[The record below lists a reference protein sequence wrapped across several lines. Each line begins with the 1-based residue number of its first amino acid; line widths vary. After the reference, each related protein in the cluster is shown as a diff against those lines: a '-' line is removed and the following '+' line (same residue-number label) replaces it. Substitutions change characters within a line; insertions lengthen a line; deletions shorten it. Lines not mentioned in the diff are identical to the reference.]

1 MLMWLISIGLITISL
16 IAALASLAVWLNK
29 RWSRQTSC
37 PACGAFIAPTACCPE
52 CGAAIPTPRPTPN
65 EVQETP
71 PEPAE
76 EQAPTPTTSPAQSS
90 DGQTADLA
98 DEALSDSLRGGFRA
112 LKAIMI
118 CLAVAFVLSGVYW
131 VDEGTVAI
139 HLRFGDVIGEP
150 GQEVVPPGGPYFA
163 LPSPADEIIVVPT
176 TMQVVPVE
184 RAFWFGESEFEQTTS
199 VGQRRIRWA
208 LDPAWDGSLLTG
220 DKNLVH
226 GGWTVTFQVRHDRQ
240 EGSGLDAPKLFAE
253 NVGSMERAWPMVTAV
268 AEEAIVRVIAR
279 TRVDDFIKG
288 RVDNQQVG
296 ILAQQ
301 ALDRLRTGITITTIS
316 LRDYTVPI
324 AIRSDFQAVTQAES
338 EKALEIEKAE
348 RARSVQLNAVA
359 GTGYPEVLAA
369 LDAYERTR
377 ESGDTRK
384 VEEADDRV
392 SELLV
397 SDIAGGKVAEIVG
410 HAKVYRTKAV
420 ELVRGVAERFAR
432 LLELYK
438 ANPRILRQRQL
449 QDTLEKI
456 LKGNVE
462 KFYLPPGRSKTLYL
476 DLDCGTRK

>member
-1 MLMWLISIGLITISL
+1 MLMWLTSIGLIVVSL

-29 RWSRQTSC
+29 RWSRRTPC
-37 PACGAFIAPTACCPE
+37 PACGAFIEPTDCCPE
-52 CGAAIPTPRPTPN
+52 CGASIPTQRPTPD
-65 EVQETP
+65 EVQETAP
-71 PEPAE
+71 KPAE
-76 EQAPTPTTSPAQSS
+76 EQAPAPSTSPERSS
-90 DGQTADLA
+90 DDQTADLA
-98 DEALSDSLRGGFRA
+98 DKALSDSLRGGFRA

-139 HLRFGDVIGEP
+139 HLRFGEVIGEP
-150 GQEVVPPGGPYFA
+150 GREVVPPGGPYFA

-176 TMQVVPVE
+176 TMQVVPIE
-184 RAFWFGESEFEQTTS
+184 RAFWFGESEFEQTSS
-199 VGQRRIRWA
+199 VEQRQIRWA
-208 LDPAWDGSLLTG
+208 LDPEWDGSLLTG

-226 GGWTVTFQVRHDRQ
+226 GGWTVTFQVKYDRQ
-240 EGSGLDAPKLFAE
+240 EGSRLDAPMLFAE

-268 AEEAIVRVIAR
+268 GEEAIVRVIAQ
-279 TRVDDFIKG
+279 TRVDDFVKG

-301 ALDRLRTGITITTIS
+301 ALDQLRTGISITTVS
-316 LRDYTVPI
+316 QRDYTVPV
-324 AIRSDFQAVTQAES
+324 AIRNDFQAVTEAES

-359 GTGYPEVLAA
+359 GTGYSEVLAA

-384 VEEADDRV
+384 IEEADDRI
-392 SELLV
+392 SELLM
-397 SDIAGGKVAEIVG
+397 SDIAGGKVAEVIG
-410 HAKVYRTKAV
+410 NAKVYRTKAV
-420 ELVRGVAERFAR
+420 ELVRGAAERFAR

-456 LKGNVE
+456 FKGNVE

-476 DLDCGTRK
+476 DLDRGTRK